1 VIALTKLIL
10 IEEAGCMRSILI
22 VICLVLFSAAAV
34 PQETK
39 GGIFGLVS
47 DQAARLVASAPI
59 EAKNVDTGAKF
70 EANSGETGL
79 YKLNGLPPG
88 TYELS
93 ISVTGVAGSFVQQ
106 RIQVTNTKPVR
117 FDIILPL
124 G

>member
-1 VIALTKLIL
+1 
-10 IEEAGCMRSILI
+10 MRSILI
-22 VICLVLFSAAAV
+22 AICLVLFSAAAV

-39 GGIFGLVS
+39 GGIFWTVS
-47 DQAARLVASAPI
+47 DRAARLVASAPI
-59 EAKNVDTGAKF
+59 EAKNVDTGVKF
-70 EANSGETGL
+70 ETNSGETGL

-93 ISVTGVAGSFVQQ
+93 ISVTGAGDFVQQ
-106 RIQVTNTKPVR
+106 RIQVTSTKPVR

>member
-1 VIALTKLIL
+1 
-10 IEEAGCMRSILI
+10 MRSILI
-22 VICLVLFSAAAV
+22 AICLVVFSTAAV
-34 PQETK
+34 PQEAVPK
-39 GGIFGLVS
+39 ESRGGIFGLVS

-70 EANSGETGL
+70 ETDSGVTGL

-93 ISVTGVAGSFVQQ
+93 ISVTGAGSFVQQ